1 MICIKVPMQGA
12 IKLIRQMG
20 VAAHQAKTFQTV
32 KETPVLNALKALHG
46 VPISM
51 GRGEIP
57 VGSCQLLS
65 VSVKLFYD
73 P

>member
-1 MICIKVPMQGA
+1 
-12 IKLIRQMG
+12 MG